1 LRTMAAVLSAF
12 KDALLGTHAANTT
25 ASSGSLERGS
35 TFLSRHLPEIHTSRI
50 ETVSGYASPHHSYAT
65 YFPQEALLAAISVAF
80 CRLTISS
87 HQKEPALLRW
97 MFAIALAILAYRR
110 EPYWIICAF
119 EIFSYSLPLLMK
131 WYSVQCAQA
140 ADQANMNGSESKG
153 SKHGKTSSQQKNPS
167 AVHHGI
173 LCWVI
178 FLPLSGILAVAI
190 CRMISLNGWMSILHT
205 GERIF
210 PTTVISG
217 IKYLFPLEEMGA
229 AYHIVLRFM
238 PRDTFHAQMKHL
250 LFITFHIQVGMGF
263 LGISFLTKE
272 QMRRNELVR
281 LEDKKPDNGGS
292 KQNGKK
298 SSDGQNQPK
307 TKKRKQSATE
317 KAKNV
322 ARARKFRWNSVPFIF
337 LSAMPYMLQLII
349 FGGLNE
355 YSYTC
360 FRDDIHRAVR
370 LNKLFEH
377 DSHLVAMSME
387 ATLNPGVTSTCM
399 DTVIS
404 TVYDLFNRKLFSLP
418 KLILIPSLMA
428 REPMLI
434 LNTFPF
440 ILVADKFKGWVSA
453 MFTNEIQRIHT
464 VSKDMKTV
472 RNRIESFDL
481 KNADLLQRSGVG
493 STQFTRYRWVKQ
505 TEEIQSLE
513 VSHKLLTR
521 TKMYFQ
527 WLQRNFVMMA
537 LVDGALGMLIAASR
551 ITSADVFVFARAIE
565 DAIDLLLMRSRAES
579 ELATMMTDIGKLT
592 TLSDIWEESRK
603 RNLIH
608 CTIAGN
614 MTRTAEGV
622 VVPSNTA
629 IKIENLSYVRG
640 TASVSDP
647 QAGVLTWAL
656 MFTFSDIDPNFHL
669 RPFT

>member
-1 LRTMAAVLSAF
+1 
-12 KDALLGTHAANTT
+12 
-25 ASSGSLERGS
+25 
-35 TFLSRHLPEIHTSRI
+35 
-50 ETVSGYASPHHSYAT
+50 
-65 YFPQEALLAAISVAF
+65 
-80 CRLTISS
+80 
-87 HQKEPALLRW
+87 
-97 MFAIALAILAYRR
+97 
-110 EPYWIICAF
+110 
-119 EIFSYSLPLLMK
+119 
-131 WYSVQCAQA
+131 
-140 ADQANMNGSESKG
+140 
-153 SKHGKTSSQQKNPS
+153 
-167 AVHHGI
+167 
-173 LCWVI
+173 
-178 FLPLSGILAVAI
+178 
-190 CRMISLNGWMSILHT
+190 
-205 GERIF
+205 
-210 PTTVISG
+210 
-217 IKYLFPLEEMGA
+217 
-229 AYHIVLRFM
+229 
-238 PRDTFHAQMKHL
+238 
-250 LFITFHIQVGMGF
+250 
-263 LGISFLTKE
+263 
-272 QMRRNELVR
+272 
-281 LEDKKPDNGGS
+281 
-292 KQNGKK
+292 
-298 SSDGQNQPK
+298 
-307 TKKRKQSATE
+307 
-317 KAKNV
+317 
-322 ARARKFRWNSVPFIF
+322 
-337 LSAMPYMLQLII
+337 
-349 FGGLNE
+349 
-355 YSYTC
+355 
-360 FRDDIHRAVR
+360 
-370 LNKLFEH
+370 
-377 DSHLVAMSME
+377 
-387 ATLNPGVTSTCM
+387 
-399 DTVIS
+399 
-404 TVYDLFNRKLFSLP
+404 
-418 KLILIPSLMA
+418 
-428 REPMLI
+428 
-434 LNTFPF
+434 
-440 ILVADKFKGWVSA
+440 
-453 MFTNEIQRIHT
+453 
-464 VSKDMKTV
+464 MKTV